1 MVYYLALS
9 LESLISSKQ
18 TVSKLIS
25 ELNNKFGSHIFK
37 RIDQIF
43 SLENQKQLQKKISSL
58 SIKDIGG
65 IPIVSIDRQDGVKL
79 LLSDGSWIVFRM
91 SGTEPLLRI
100 YAESDTEDKLNL
112 LLKESKK
119 FLMI

>member
-1 MVYYLALS
+1 M
-9 LESLISSKQ
+9 EWDSKAIWSK
-18 TVSKLIS
+18 VSCW
-25 ELNNKFGSHIFK
+25 GSP
-37 RIDQIF
+37 
-43 SLENQKQLQKKISSL
+43 LQKKISSL

-91 SGTEPLLRI
+91 SGTETLLRI

-112 LLKESKK
+112 LLNESKK
-119 FLMI
+119 ISMI

>member
-1 MVYYLALS
+1 
-9 LESLISSKQ
+9 
-18 TVSKLIS
+18 
-25 ELNNKFGSHIFK
+25 
-37 RIDQIF
+37 
-43 SLENQKQLQKKISSL
+43 
-58 SIKDIGG
+58 
-65 IPIVSIDRQDGVKL
+65 
-79 LLSDGSWIVFRM
+79 M